1 MTKDINL
8 KNVELSKEKT
18 TEVEDTIIKLI
29 KESTIRK
36 FFVPGKYN
44 KEKHGQL
51 EFKKLGINSITNKEW
66 FVDDKETAPAYWTY
80 KQLPWTY
87 AVSLE
92 EGEEK
97 MVIQKI
103 IDSIPNYNKIELTK
117 KEHVE
122 KKRLSKEK
130 IEEFDNALEDALS
143 KIPNADVIITN
154 IYDSHKFFYLNREK
168 FTHIGR
174 TLKRGADIMG
184 EYVSHSGKRLPI
196 YIGRM
201 IPKWITLLMNTK
213 TIGTLLVKEKHDK
226 DLCVKVSK
234 IEDNEREGI
243 KKNLNLTDE
252 QLNNRARVYIEEII
266 TFKINDVEGA
276 VLIENVNHDREN

>member
-18 TEVEDTIIKLI
+18 TEVEDTIVKLI

-36 FFVPGKYN
+36 FFVPKKYI
-44 KEKHGQL
+44 KENHEQL

-66 FVDDKETAPAYWTY
+66 FVDDKETAPTYWEY

-92 EGEEK
+92 EGEEE
-97 MVIQKI
+97 MVIKKI
-103 IDSIPNYNKIELTK
+103 IGSIPNHNKIKLTQ
-117 KEHVE
+117 KEHDE
-122 KKRLSKEK
+122 KKKLSREK
-130 IEEFDNALEDALS
+130 IEEFDSALEDALS

-154 IYDSHKFFYLNREK
+154 VYDSHKFFLNREK

-184 EYVSHSGKRLPI
+184 EYISHSGKRLPI
-196 YIGRM
+196 YTGRM
-201 IPKWITLLMNTK
+201 IPKWITLIMDTK
-213 TIGTLLVKEKHDK
+213 TIGTFLIKEKNGK
-226 DLCVKVSK
+226 DIYAKVSK
-234 IEDNEREGI
+234 IEENEREEI
-243 KKNLNLTDE
+243 KKNLGLTDV
-252 QLNNRARVYIEEII
+252 QLDNRSRIYIEEIV
-266 TFKINDVEGA
+266 TFKINDVERA
-276 VLIENVNHDREN
+276 VLIENVNHDHEN